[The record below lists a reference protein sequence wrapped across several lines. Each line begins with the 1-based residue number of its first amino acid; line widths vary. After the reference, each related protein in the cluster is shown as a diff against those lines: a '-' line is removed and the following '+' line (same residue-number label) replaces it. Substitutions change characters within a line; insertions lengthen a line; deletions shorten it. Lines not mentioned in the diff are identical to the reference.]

1 MPKGG
6 TACGK
11 NPLGRAH
18 HDNLTPEAAAL
29 YIERA
34 PETFQAIGVFT
45 GPRSK
50 GLVILDVD
58 ANLGAVMK
66 KWGKDLEG
74 APRVTSPKKAA
85 AKFLFTVPQ
94 ELWTEVSDISL
105 AEWRRMGSAVGPS
118 GAPSRRLL
126 VWRGLHT

>member
-1 MPKGG
+1 MDLPSFVRSLPSHWACAPIYANGVEMPNGG

-18 HDNLTPEAAAL
+18 HENLSPEAAAL

-34 PETFQAIGVFT
+34 PETYQAIGVFT

-66 KWGKDLEG
+66 KWGSTL
-74 APRVTSPKKAA
+74 PRP
-85 AKFLFTVPQ
+85 
-94 ELWTEVSDISL
+94 
-105 AEWRRMGSAVGPS
+105 
-118 GAPSRRLL
+118 
-126 VWRGLHT
+126 H